1 MVAAVHSM
9 DINADLGESFGRWT
23 LGDDAALLPL
33 ITSANVACGF
43 HAGDPTTLRT
53 TVLEATRLGVVV
65 GAQISYP
72 DLVGFGRRA
81 MEVEPRDLESDVLY
95 QMSALDGL
103 CRVAGSAVRYLK
115 PHGALYHRTLV
126 DAAQADAVASAV
138 ALYDETLP
146 ILTMEDGALA
156 DAAHRR
162 GLRVVREGFVDRAY
176 RPDGRLV
183 PRTEPSALLTDPAE
197 AAEQAAR
204 LVDAGRFDSLCVHGD
219 TAGAAAI
226 AVAVR
231 AALDSAGI
239 TVRAFA

>member
-1 MVAAVHSM
+1 M
-9 DINADLGESFGRWT
+9 DINADVGESFGRWT
-23 LGDDAALLPL
+23 LGDDASLLPL

-43 HAGDPTTLRT
+43 HAGDPTTLRA

-65 GAQISYP
+65 GAQVSYP
-72 DLVGFGRRA
+72 DLAGFGRRA
-81 MEVEPRDLESDVLY
+81 MEVQPRDLEADVLY

-126 DAAQADAVASAV
+126 DAAQAEAVASAV
-138 ALYDETLP
+138 SVYDETLP
-146 ILTMEDGALA
+146 ILTMDDGALA
-156 DAAHRR
+156 DAARRR
-162 GLRVVREGFVDRAY
+162 GLRVVREGFVERAY

-183 PRTEPSALLTDPAE
+183 PRTEPGALLTDPAE
-197 AAEQAAR
+197 AAAQAAR
-204 LVDAGRFDSLCVHGD
+204 LVDVGRFDSLCVHGD

-226 AVAVR
+226 AAAVR
-231 AALDSAGI
+231 AALDAAGI